1 MKKIK
6 LDYPDN
12 ILVILGGDWGDT
24 SYSGSRCSD
33 WYSAPMYSDSYLSS
47 RGISDHWKR

>member
-12 ILVILGGDWGDT
+12 ALAPLGGNWDST

-33 WYSAPMYSDSYLSS
+33 WFYAPSVSGIDISA
-47 RGISDHWKR
+47 RGISNHYKG